1 LAARESGVP
10 FGPESE
16 NLRTDTPAQPG
27 PPVRTGPRPLF
38 SWGFLAICVAV
49 FLPHLATGPN
59 PNLVLYGPAV
69 ADGQWWRVL
78 TASVEHVSPL
88 HIVMN
93 GLSILSFGPVV
104 ERLIGSKRLFM
115 ASLVCALTSAAAS
128 LAFMWAYPSVGA
140 SGVIAGWLGL
150 ALPIFDRR
158 GRRVLWQWTILLVL
172 ISLVPRVS
180 WAGHL
185 GGFLGGASLGL
196 LIRGSLRRNPQTP
209 FRTFDRAALPLVVLA
224 AALVYVV
231 VRFHAGA
238 GTG

>member
-16 NLRTDTPAQPG
+16 HLRGETPPPSA
-27 PPVRTGPRPLF
+27 PPVRSGPLPLF
-38 SWGFLAICVAV
+38 SWGFLGICVLV
-49 FLPHLATGPN
+49 FLPHLTTGPN

-88 HIVMN
+88 HILMN
-93 GLSILSFGPVV
+93 GLSIASFGPVL
-104 ERLIGSKRLFM
+104 ERLIGSKRLFV
-115 ASLVCALTSAAAS
+115 ASGVCALTSAAAS
-128 LAFMWAYPSVGA
+128 LGFMFASYSVGA

-150 ALPIFDRR
+150 ALPIFDGR
-158 GRRVLWQWTILLVL
+158 GRKVLWQWTILLVL

-185 GGFLGGASLGL
+185 GGFLGGAAMGL
-196 LIRGSLRRNPQTP
+196 LIRGSLRRTPGTP
-209 FRTFDRAALPLVVLA
+209 FRTFDRVSVPLVLLA
-224 AALVYVV
+224 AALVYGI
-231 VRFHAGA
+231 VRFHSGA
-238 GTG
+238 GPG